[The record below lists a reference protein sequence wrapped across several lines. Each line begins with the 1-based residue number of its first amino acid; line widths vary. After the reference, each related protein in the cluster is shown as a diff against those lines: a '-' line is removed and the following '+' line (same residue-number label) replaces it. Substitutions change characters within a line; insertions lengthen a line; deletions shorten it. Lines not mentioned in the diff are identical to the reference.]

1 MKILIAA
8 VAALVAMPLMAQTAD
23 HSMHSAAPAAAAA
36 AQSAARLNLDT
47 PVETIVADASG
58 KAVLD
63 ADLPGVTTHEHYD
76 MFKSMSLRALSG
88 MAPDKLKPEVLA
100 KVEADLAAI
109 K

>member
-1 MKILIAA
+1 MRILFAA
-8 VAALVAMPLMAQTAD
+8 AALVL
-23 HSMHSAAPAAAAA
+23 APAAAHAADTAPAA
-36 AQSAARLNLDT
+36 APAAARLNLDT
-47 PVETIVADASG
+47 PVEAIVADAAG

-76 MFKSMSLRALSG
+76 MFKSMSLRALAG

>member
-1 MKILIAA
+1 MRKLLVA
-8 VAALVAMPLMAQTAD
+8 VALAA
-23 HSMHSAAPAAAAA
+23 AAPATAYAADTAPA
-36 AQSAARLNLDT
+36 AQPAARLSLDT
-47 PVETIVADASG
+47 PVEAIVADQAG

-76 MFKSMSLRALSG
+76 MFKSMTLRQLST
-88 MAPDKLKPEVLA
+88 MAPDKLTAQVLS

>member
-1 MKILIAA
+1 MRLIFAA
-8 VAALVAMPLMAQTAD
+8 AALAFVSVAGQAAD
-23 HSMHSAAPAAAAA
+23 TAPAAEAH
-36 AQSAARLNLDT
+36 ARLSLDT
-47 PVETIVADASG
+47 PVEAIVADQAG

-76 MFKSMSLRALSG
+76 MFKSMTLRQLST
-88 MAPDKLKPEVLA
+88 MAPDKLTAEILA

>member
-1 MKILIAA
+1 MRILLAA
-8 VAALVAMPLMAQTAD
+8 AALVLAPAAGYAAD
-23 HSMHSAAPAAAAA
+23 TAPAAATA
-36 AQSAARLNLDT
+36 AARLNLDT
-47 PVETIVADASG
+47 PVETIVADAAG

-76 MFKSMSLRALSG
+76 MFKSMSLRALAG

-100 KVEADLAAI
+100 KVEADLAKI

>member
-1 MKILIAA
+1 MRKLLAAATLAARVPVTAHAADTAA
-8 VAALVAMPLMAQTAD
+8 VAE
-23 HSMHSAAPAAAAA
+23 APA
-36 AQSAARLNLDT
+36 RLSLDT
-47 PVETIVADASG
+47 PVEAIVADQAG

-76 MFKSMSLRALSG
+76 MFKSMTLRQLST
-88 MAPDKLKPEVLA
+88 MAPDKLTAEVLA